1 LAFFNKYVGIP
12 MRKILLAMA
21 WSRLN
26 AYINRDVAV
35 IVIRPQNPS
44 ASSAY
49 PTPCVEEKNEMARI
63 IWL

>member
-1 LAFFNKYVGIP
+1 

-35 IVIRPQNPS
+35 IVIRLQNPS

-49 PTPCVEEKNEMARI
+49 PTSCVEEKNEMARI